1 MGKVVLTQKDDSG
14 YADQDGVAYHFPRR
28 YLDRILSAVGDY
40 AIFYQPR
47 RGVRGQCYWA
57 IARIDEVRPDPAE
70 PDHFYAFLS
79 DHAEFPQPV
88 KPWKTRTA
96 TWESSIQLDERTLS
110 RGRMGWS
117 VRPIPDEEFYA
128 IIAAGMAPALQ
139 TEGHAS
145 GIPGALSDIGQTPL
159 KDDRLI
165 REAMGSRLVRDAAF
179 SRIISNAYEQT
190 CAFTG
195 IRVLDHN
202 GHAEMEAA
210 HIRPITDK
218 GPDIASNGLALCQTA
233 HWLFDHGLVSI
244 ANDLHIIR
252 SSRLPSDLDRRLKL
266 ADTQVRV
273 PRESHLR
280 PHAAFLEY
288 HRDVVFKP

>member
-1 MGKVVLTQKDDSG
+1 MGKVVLTQKDDSR

-28 YLDRILSAVGDY
+28 YLDRISNAVGDY
-40 AIFYQPR
+40 ALFYQPR

-57 IARIDEVRPDPAE
+57 IAKIDEIRPDPVE
-70 PDHFYAFLS
+70 PNHFYALLS
-79 DHAEFPQPV
+79 DHAEFPQPI
-88 KPWKTRTA
+88 KPWKTPTA

-117 VRPIPDEEFYA
+117 VRPIPDDEFYEILA
-128 IIAAGMAPALQ
+128 SGMSPALLS
-139 TEGHAS
+139 ENPLS
-145 GIPGALSDIGQTPL
+145 GRPRGLSDQEQAPL
-159 KDDRLI
+159 KDDRHI
-165 REAMGSRLVRDAAF
+165 RDAMVSRLVRDAAF
-179 SRIISNAYEQT
+179 SRIVADAYQQT

-195 IRVLDHN
+195 IRVLNHK

-233 HWLFDHGLVSI
+233 HWLFDQGLISI
-244 ANDLHIIR
+244 SNDLCIIR
-252 SSRLPSDLDRRLKL
+252 SSQLPSDLDRRLKL
-266 ADTQVRV
+266 TDAQIRV

-280 PHAAFLEY
+280 PHRAFLEY
-288 HRDVVFKP
+288 HQDIVFKP